1 MSKTTTHSLPSNESI
16 QQKSQQ
22 LAARAERVI
31 SGQEVISHKETVR
44 DKLTLI
50 RHILVVFKGKH
61 VPYSTIQQLI
71 KDELDLSVSDF
82 TLRKFCQ
89 DELGFPKR
97 FQNKPQVNNTSNTS
111 SIQSIKDAHN
121 SDEKKINELE
131 IFDTD
136 IEDLMPNETA
146 LIQPFDAKS
155 ALSDLSDFD

>member
-97 FQNKPQVNNTSNTS
+97 FQNKTQDKHTSNTS
-111 SIQSIKDAHN
+111 DIQPSENAHC

-131 IFDTD
+131 IFDND
-136 IEDLMPNETA
+136 IDDLMPNEKA
-146 LIQPFDAKS
+146 LTPTFDAKS
-155 ALSDLSDFD
+155 ALSDMSDFD